1 MKTQTKALCLCLAA
15 VILCALP
22 VGALGAVKPKAV
34 ILSTKTITID
44 LAKGSTYQLTG
55 KVSPSN
61 ASQKMLW
68 RSGSTSIAT
77 ISSTGLIKAKKVGT
91 VTVGARPAKLN
102 KWSKAKVK
110 VIDSLC
116 PTSILLNVSSLKLTA
131 KSTYQLSASALPASA
146 SQDVKWA
153 TSKKSVATVSS
164 TGLVTAVAP
173 GTALI
178 RASSVRNSSRN
189 KVIKVTVS
197 RLPSPSKIVIS
208 PAVTKIEKGDTL
220 QLTAAPS
227 PAETDPSVK
236 WTSDKSSV
244 ASVSSSG
251 LVTARATGTARI
263 TATSTANSKV
273 VTIRTLQV
281 VDTKTV
287 TSVEIESDTTVLFVG
302 GSLTLGAEVLP
313 ATASQKVTW
322 DSNNDSVATISSSGV
337 VTGKAPGSATI
348 TVKAGAKTD
357 TLRLVVQRP
366 TAVTEEPSQVTSVAG
381 INANL
386 AKLDD
391 ILRYATS
398 QLDGLYVSGA
408 IDKTE
413 MNERKTTLLNAFKM
427 ARFPWMS
434 SKTITYYTGSG
445 SYRSNVVYFGTPYT
459 QKNRTYN
466 VDRLLDAGAFTKASG
481 NSYFTANLP
490 AKTYPGND
498 CSSFVSMSIWG
509 LGSPY
514 SSLNSTAMKSSS
526 AYKTIGS
533 YSNKAGYLN
542 MRPGDVLVKNGH
554 ALMFLY
560 FTSSSKSQV
569 MIIQQGGFN
578 TLSTVSCDLKS
589 LSYYSGNSSYVA
601 RRKASFD

>member
-1 MKTQTKALCLCLAA
+1 MKTRTKALCLCLAA
-15 VILCALP
+15 AILCALP
-22 VGALGAVKPKAV
+22 VGALGAVKPQV
-34 ILSTKTITID
+34 VNLSTKTITID

-55 KVSPSN
+55 KVYPSK
-61 ASQKMLW
+61 ASQRILW

-77 ISSTGLIKAKKVGT
+77 ISSAGLITARKVGT
-91 VTVGARPAKLN
+91 VTVGARPATVN
-102 KWSKAKVK
+102 NWSKAKVK
-110 VIDSLC
+110 IIDSLC
-116 PTSILLNVSSLKLTA
+116 PTSISLNVTSLKLTS
-131 KSTYQLSASALPASA
+131 KSTYQLSATAKPESA
-146 SQDVKWA
+146 SQEVKWA
-153 TSKKSVATVSS
+153 SNNRKVATVSA
-164 TGLVTAVAP
+164 TGVVTAVAP

-178 RASSVRNSSRN
+178 RASSARSTSKS
-189 KVIKVTVS
+189 KVIKLTVS
-197 RLPSPSKIVIS
+197 RLPAPSKLIIS
-208 PAVTKIEKGDTL
+208 PADAKIEKGDTL
-220 QLTAAPS
+220 QLTAEPS
-227 PAETDPSVK
+227 PAEADPNVK
-236 WTSDKSSV
+236 WASSNSSV
-244 ASVSSSG
+244 ASVSSGG
-251 LVTARATGTARI
+251 LVTARSIGTARI
-263 TATSTANSKV
+263 TATSSANSNV
-273 VTIRTLQV
+273 LTVRTLTV

-302 GSLTLGAEVLP
+302 GTLTLNADVLP
-313 ATASQKVTW
+313 ATAPQTVTW

-337 VTGKAPGSATI
+337 VSGKAAGSATI

-357 TLRLVVQRP
+357 TLRLVVQKP

-398 QLDGLYVSGA
+398 QLDGLYVSDA
-408 IDKTE
+408 ISKDE
-413 MNERKTTLLNAFKM
+413 MNERKTILLNAFKM

-466 VDRLLDAGAFTKASG
+466 VERLLSVGAFTKDSG
-481 NSYFTANLP
+481 NTHFTANLP
-490 AKTYPGND
+490 SQTYPGND
-498 CSSFVSMSIWG
+498 CSSFVSMSTWG
-509 LGSPY
+509 MGSPY
-514 SSLNSTAMKSSS
+514 SQLNSTAMKGSA
-526 AYKTIGS
+526 AYKTIAS
-533 YSNKAGYLN
+533 SSNKSGYLN

-560 FTSSSKSQV
+560 FASSSKSQV

-601 RRKASFD
+601 RRKTSFD